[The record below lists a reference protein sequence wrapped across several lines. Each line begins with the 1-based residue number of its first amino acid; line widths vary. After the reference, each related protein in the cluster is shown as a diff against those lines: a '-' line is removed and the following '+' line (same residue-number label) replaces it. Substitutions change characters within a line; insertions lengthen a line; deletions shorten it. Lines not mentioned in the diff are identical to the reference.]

1 LSLALTPT
9 FSLVRLPVD
18 EQSMAV
24 DPGYVVVPELGFCEI
39 YKEYCPD
46 LNFKNIPLHPQ
57 DYIWYA
63 ERWNGRAA
71 MLAVIFILQWEL
83 ITGQSIW
90 EFIGVR

>member
-1 LSLALTPT
+1 MNKAWLWIQGMWSCLNWV
-9 FSLVRLPVD
+9 FV
-18 EQSMAV
+18 
-24 DPGYVVVPELGFCEI
+24 EI

-46 LNFKNIPLHPQ
+46 LNFKNIPLHPE
-57 DYIWYA
+57 DYLWYA

-71 MLAVIFILQWEL
+71 MLAVIFILQWEW

>member
-1 LSLALTPT
+1 MNALQKTKLWI
-9 FSLVRLPVD
+9 SGIWSCIRWVIV
-18 EQSMAV
+18 
-24 DPGYVVVPELGFCEI
+24 EI

-46 LNFKNIPLHPQ
+46 LNFKDIPLHPS

-71 MLAVIFILQWEL
+71 MLAVVFILQWEW